1 MGLAAAGK
9 LEMRGRGMVMLGIGA
24 WLLFVLALFFL
35 LYILVPPKNHFN
47 HVGGLLVDTARNG
60 RQITVE
66 NHIKLGLKGL
76 SCV

>member
-1 MGLAAAGK
+1 MRTVCIGGGVGCGWEAGD
-9 LEMRGRGMVMLGIGA
+9 EGEGDGDAGN
-24 WLLFVLALFFL
+24 WC
-35 LYILVPPKNHFN
+35 LV
-47 HVGGLLVDTARNG
+47 VDTARNG